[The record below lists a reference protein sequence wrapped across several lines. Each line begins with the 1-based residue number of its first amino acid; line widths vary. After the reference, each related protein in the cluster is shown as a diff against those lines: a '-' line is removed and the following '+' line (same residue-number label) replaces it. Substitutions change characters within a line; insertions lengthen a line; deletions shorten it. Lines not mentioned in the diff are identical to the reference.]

1 MSRWQALPGAHLG
14 GIFAH
19 MRFMIMLSALVL
31 LSACATAAPDAA
43 TPSRAEA
50 PASNQSSSRTAQ
62 MFATAGRSDAASQRD
77 IERALGAPDI
87 ARQEGAG
94 AAWTYRLEN
103 CALLLL
109 FAADTR
115 NEMRLAEVHPS
126 ARRAG
131 AAAPSLDQCAAE
143 AAARRS

>member
-1 MSRWQALPGAHLG
+1 MPGAQLG

-19 MRFMIMLSALVL
+19 MRFITTLAALAA

-43 TPSRAEA
+43 TPARPEA
-50 PASNQSSSRTAQ
+50 PVSGQTSSRTAQ
-62 MFATAGRSDAASQRD
+62 LFATAGRANAASQRD
-77 IERALGAPDI
+77 VERVLGAPDI

-103 CALLLL
+103 CALLML

-115 NEMRLAEVHPS
+115 NEMRLTEVHPS
-126 ARRAG
+126 ARNG
-131 AAAPSLDQCAAE
+131 GTAPSLDQCATE
-143 AAARRS
+143 ASARRS